1 MQLKH
6 EERSE
11 LVQWAWGQAAMM
23 CDRVAANAER
33 DAYDAEAAK
42 REHDAAKLHA
52 AAEGAKMCAA
62 KVRNLSVDDLP

>member
-1 MQLKH
+1 MLLKH

-11 LVQWAWGQAAMM
+11 LVRWAWTQAAMT

-52 AAEGAKMCAA
+52 AAEGAKLCAT
-62 KVRNLSVDDLP
+62 KVRNLSSDMLP